1 MEITQVL
8 RSARRR
14 DCFENPPTYRQAA
27 FGDLPAIAR
36 IEHEVFDEPYRYLML
51 RQLFDLHGSAWVV
64 CELNGTIIGY
74 ALSLEKDRRALLF
87 TFAMSPEFR
96 HRGYAKALL
105 EEALDRSRR
114 LGAEVE
120 YLTVRPDNETAVRLF
135 EAAGFIRTKEDESYF
150 GEGEPR
156 YLYEL
161 PLGRP

>member
-8 RSARRR
+8 GSAHRRG
-14 DCFENPPTYRQAA
+14 CFEDPPTYRRAV
-27 FGDLPAIAR
+27 FDDLPAIAR

-64 CELNGTIIGY
+64 CELNGAIIGY

-105 EEALDRSRR
+105 EEALDCSRR

-120 YLTVRPDNETAVRLF
+120 YLTVWPDNRSAVTLF
-135 EAAGFIRTKEDESYF
+135 ENAGFVRTKEDARYF

-161 PLGRP
+161 PLCRP